1 VTHHSTALAKRRGI
15 TVLMQVVLALVG
27 VFAATVVAQGTASAA
42 TTTKSAPVA
51 QAAQQTVQLA
61 QGAQTTQGVHPNAS
75 YYCSYTWNSQRVD
88 ANCNVYSGYVRLW
101 GTCSNGYTYYT
112 PWVTG
117 YGWHLW
123 VTCGSYRL
131 LRFGF
136 QSIY

>member
-1 VTHHSTALAKRRGI
+1 
-15 TVLMQVVLALVG
+15 MQVVLALVG